1 MGLGVG
7 RALGLPSGLGG
18 SAHHPKCSNNL
29 VVPTCFRSLPGPL
42 VSLTLTPTGTTEPSP
57 GPASPW
63 GSESEPQEA
72 WTHLFLCALGMGAA
86 AVSDPGA
93 VDLAVAA
100 QRQNG
105 SWHLAAVTCLCVSA
119 VCSVSVT
126 LPELW
131 SVGSRTTKPSSE
143 YVKESVETSQTHLS
157 FVRLDLAH
165 WPHVCS
171 WSGNCSHR
179 PQL

>member
-93 VDLAVAA
+93 VDLAVCCPEAEWVMA
-100 QRQNG
+100 PG
-105 SWHLAAVTCLCVSA
+105 SRDLSVCLCCLLRFCHSA
-119 VCSVSVT
+119 
-126 LPELW
+126 
-131 SVGSRTTKPSSE
+131 
-143 YVKESVETSQTHLS
+143 
-157 FVRLDLAH
+157 
-165 WPHVCS
+165 
-171 WSGNCSHR
+171 
-179 PQL
+179 